1 LWKKGLS
8 VKKRLLYLLLQGTAS
23 NILDSGLL
31 DGRLAQLGE
40 HLVRNEGV
48 ASSNLVPSIEV
59 SDMAFLGGSAFAMA
73 RDVGEGYILLNQIV
87 LKRMSKDELK
97 QLRFE
102 IDRLLTGY
110 RSEQPPQDNVPALN
124 TRNRKISRLNSAV
137 SMINNQIQATR

>member
-1 LWKKGLS
+1 M
-8 VKKRLLYLLLQGTAS
+8 
-23 NILDSGLL
+23 

-59 SDMAFLGGSAFAMA
+59 SVMAFLGGSAFAMA

-110 RSEQPPQDNVPALN
+110 RSELPPQDNVPALN